1 MSIFTGIV
9 LYLMIY
15 WVALFAVLPWG
26 NRAPEGDELTVGHA
40 GSAPVNPNL
49 KKKFIA
55 TAVVAAILWGIV
67 FALIKMDVIDFY
79 QIARTMS
86 QEDLKP

>member
-1 MSIFTGIV
+1 MGIFTGIV
-9 LYLMIY
+9 LYALIY

-26 NRAPEGDELTVGHA
+26 NRAPEGDELQSGNAT
-40 GSAPVNPNL
+40 SAPVNPRL
-49 KKKFIA
+49 KQKFIA
-55 TAVVAAILWGIV
+55 TAVVAAVLWGIV

>member
-55 TAVVAAILWGIV
+55 TAVVAAILWGIEHGFRPDHMRV
-67 FALIKMDVIDFY
+67 RNPHIPGSS
-79 QIARTMS
+79 R
-86 QEDLKP
+86 